1 MKSMGMKNTG
11 MKNTVMKS
19 AGIKNTGI
27 KNTDIKNNKRN
38 KTGPKW
44 ISILIPL
51 LLTGCLIF
59 PGVFPAFP
67 EGPFLPDSFLS
78 VSAAVC
84 AAEPKAGGAGSEVTA
99 KYQARADGIPA
110 VPAAA
115 GSAAAGSTSEDIA
128 ADDFQTD
135 AAVRSTQP
143 DQEEGDSA
151 LVPAEDGYTEAEG
164 AGADTDPGLDEDPY
178 EGPNEDSDNKDS
190 DNKDPDNSDPY
201 GEETTETQ
209 NGPEEGSPDQ
219 TALSDRDRM
228 LSDGEKPDDD
238 LRVGDGDPALPAW
251 YPKDPLSFPFYHDDK
266 APRVIDIADIFSGE
280 EEQQMEARLAELR
293 TSLGKDIVILADVS
307 TYGLSR
313 SVYAADFYD
322 FNGYGI
328 GPDREGVCLMISMEP
343 GNRGWWCCCT
353 GPVTR
358 GLYDETVANQIDDML
373 YDYMKAGNYGTG
385 VEDWI
390 ENIRRLYTTGSP
402 YSEEWAVMDEASFK
416 RFHDPDAPRVVDDA
430 KILSDS
436 EIEKLTQKAA
446 DLSDKYGVDVVIHTA
461 RSQGVLDRDTY
472 SRKYFLSHGYGFS
485 DEYDGIQLT
494 IFKRPGYTGAVNVYA
509 SGKGLKK
516 LSEVNKNRLED
527 RCDGLISGGEYYE
540 GASQWLDQT
549 GHMLRTGRAPRSS
562 ASWRFT
568 TILEMLA
575 GLIFGSFSL
584 GKAKARMA
592 TPQTKENANSYIVQK
607 SIRIRNI
614 ANRLLDSR
622 VSEVYSPVKRESS
635 DSGDHSSGGGSS
647 TFHSSYSGSSGSSHS
662 GSGRDF

>member
-1 MKSMGMKNTG
+1 MKCTGMKNTGLKKTRMKNTSIKNTG
-11 MKNTVMKS
+11 MKN
-19 AGIKNTGI
+19 KN
-27 KNTDIKNNKRN
+27 RN
-38 KTGPKW
+38 ETGPKW
-44 ISILIPL
+44 KSILI
-51 LLTGCLIF
+51 
-59 PGVFPAFP
+59 
-67 EGPFLPDSFLS
+67 GPFLPDSFLS
-78 VSAAVC
+78 VSAAVY
-84 AAEPKAGGAGSEVTA
+84 AAEPTAGGA
-99 KYQARADGIPA
+99 
-110 VPAAA
+110 
-115 GSAAAGSTSEDIA
+115 
-128 ADDFQTD
+128 
-135 AAVRSTQP
+135 
-143 DQEEGDSA
+143 
-151 LVPAEDGYTEAEG
+151 
-164 AGADTDPGLDEDPY
+164 DPE
-178 EGPNEDSDNKDS
+178 K
-190 DNKDPDNSDPY
+190 
-201 GEETTETQ
+201 
-209 NGPEEGSPDQ
+209 GSPDQ

-228 LSDGEKPDDD
+228 LPDGEKPDDD

-251 YPKDPLSFPFYHDDK
+251 YPKDPLSFPFYHDEK

-328 GPDREGVCLMISMEP
+328 GPDREGVCLMICMEP
-343 GNRGWWCCCT
+343 GNRGWWCC
-353 GPVTR
+353 
-358 GLYDETVANQIDDML
+358 
-373 YDYMKAGNYGTG
+373 YDYMKAGDYGTG

-494 IFKRPGYTGAVNVYA
+494 IFKRPGYVGGVNVYA

-516 LSEVNKNRLED
+516 LSEVNKNRLEN

>member
-1 MKSMGMKNTG
+1 MRISIVQVCEQEVTIADMESIDMKNT
-11 MKNTVMKS
+11 KHSK
-19 AGIKNTGI
+19 APIK
-27 KNTDIKNNKRN
+27 R
-38 KTGPKW
+38 KTLLFPF
-44 ISILIPL
+44 
-51 LLTGCLIF
+51 LLTGCLVLASIF
-59 PGVFPAFP
+59 LRFPA
-67 EGPFLPDSFLS
+67 GSFLPDNFLS
-78 VSAAVC
+78 VSTTVC
-84 AAEPKAGGAGSEVTA
+84 AAETKADGTGSE
-99 KYQARADGIPA
+99 PA
-110 VPAAA
+110 AGQLTGEKGTPAAA
-115 GSAAAGSTSEDIA
+115 AAAGSTSEDTV

-135 AAVRSTQP
+135 AAVRSALP

-151 LVPAEDGYTEAEG
+151 LVPAEDVYTETDG
-164 AGADTDPGLDEDPY
+164 SGVDTDPGLNEDSNEDSNEDPY
-178 EGPNEDSDNKDS
+178 ADDAA
-190 DNKDPDNSDPY
+190 
-201 GEETTETQ
+201 ETG
-209 NGPEEGSPDQ
+209 NGLEEGNSDQ

-228 LSDGEKPDDD
+228 LPDGEKPDDD

-251 YPKDPLSFPFYHDDK
+251 YPKDPLSFPFYHDEK

-280 EEQQMEARLAELR
+280 EEQQMEARLAEIR
-293 TSLGKDIVILADVS
+293 ASLGKDIVVLADVS

-328 GPDREGVCLMISMEP
+328 GPDREGVCLMICMEP

-358 GLYDETVANQIDDML
+358 GLYDETTANQIDDML
-373 YDYMKAGNYGTG
+373 YVYMKAGDYGAG
-385 VEDWI
+385 VADWI

-402 YSEEWAVMDEASFK
+402 YSEEWAVIDEASFE
-416 RFHDPDAPRVVDDA
+416 RFHDPDAPRIVDDA

-436 EIEKLTQKAA
+436 EIERLTQKAA
-446 DLSDKYGVDVVIHTA
+446 ELSDRYGVDVVIHTA

-472 SRKYFLSHGYGFS
+472 SRKYYLTHGYGFS

-494 IFKRPGYTGAVNVYA
+494 IFKRPGYTGGVNVYA

-527 RCDGLISGGEYYE
+527 RCDSLISGGEYYE
-540 GASQWLDQT
+540 GASQWLDQA

-575 GLIFGSFSL
+575 GLIFGSVSL

-607 SIRIRNI
+607 SIRIRNV

-622 VSEVYSPVKRESS
+622 VSEVYSPIKRESS

>member
-1 MKSMGMKNTG
+1 MKN
-11 MKNTVMKS
+11 KN
-19 AGIKNTGI
+19 
-27 KNTDIKNNKRN
+27 RN
-38 KTGPKW
+38 GTGPKW

-78 VSAAVC
+78 VSTAVC
-84 AAEPKAGGAGSEVTA
+84 AAEPATGGA
-99 KYQARADGIPA
+99 D
-110 VPAAA
+110 
-115 GSAAAGSTSEDIA
+115 
-128 ADDFQTD
+128 
-135 AAVRSTQP
+135 
-143 DQEEGDSA
+143 
-151 LVPAEDGYTEAEG
+151 
-164 AGADTDPGLDEDPY
+164 
-178 EGPNEDSDNKDS
+178 
-190 DNKDPDNSDPY
+190 
-201 GEETTETQ
+201 
-209 NGPEEGSPDQ
+209 PEEGSPAQ
-219 TALSDRDRM
+219 AALSDRDRM
-228 LSDGEKPDDD
+228 LPDGEKPDDD

-251 YPKDPLSFPFYHDDK
+251 YPKDPLSFP
-266 APRVIDIADIFSGE
+266 ADIFSGE

-328 GPDREGVCLMISMEP
+328 GPDREGVCLMICMEP

-373 YDYMKAGNYGTG
+373 YDYMKAGDYGTG

-402 YSEEWAVMDEASFK
+402 YSE
-416 RFHDPDAPRVVDDA
+416 VDDA

>member
-1 MKSMGMKNTG
+1 
-11 MKNTVMKS
+11 
-19 AGIKNTGI
+19 
-27 KNTDIKNNKRN
+27 
-38 KTGPKW
+38 
-44 ISILIPL
+44 
-51 LLTGCLIF
+51 
-59 PGVFPAFP
+59 
-67 EGPFLPDSFLS
+67 
-78 VSAAVC
+78 
-84 AAEPKAGGAGSEVTA
+84 
-99 KYQARADGIPA
+99 
-110 VPAAA
+110 
-115 GSAAAGSTSEDIA
+115 
-128 ADDFQTD
+128 
-135 AAVRSTQP
+135 
-143 DQEEGDSA
+143 
-151 LVPAEDGYTEAEG
+151 
-164 AGADTDPGLDEDPY
+164 
-178 EGPNEDSDNKDS
+178 
-190 DNKDPDNSDPY
+190 
-201 GEETTETQ
+201 
-209 NGPEEGSPDQ
+209 
-219 TALSDRDRM
+219 
-228 LSDGEKPDDD
+228 
-238 LRVGDGDPALPAW
+238 
-251 YPKDPLSFPFYHDDK
+251 
-266 APRVIDIADIFSGE
+266 
-280 EEQQMEARLAELR
+280 
-293 TSLGKDIVILADVS
+293 
-307 TYGLSR
+307 
-313 SVYAADFYD
+313 
-322 FNGYGI
+322 
-328 GPDREGVCLMISMEP
+328 
-343 GNRGWWCCCT
+343 
-353 GPVTR
+353 
-358 GLYDETVANQIDDML
+358 ML
-373 YDYMKAGNYGTG
+373 YVYMKAGDYGAG
-385 VEDWI
+385 VADWI

-402 YSEEWAVMDEASFK
+402 YSEEWAVMDEASFE

-430 KILSDS
+430 KLLSDS

-446 DLSDKYGVDVVIHTA
+446 DLSEKYGVDVVVHTA
-461 RSQGVLDRDTY
+461 RSQGALDRDTY

-494 IFKRPGYTGAVNVYA
+494 IFKRPGYVGGVNVYA

-516 LSEVNKNRLED
+516 LSEVNKNRLEN

>member
-1 MKSMGMKNTG
+1 MHICEEEVTIADMKNTG
-11 MKNTVMKS
+11 MKNTGLKKTGMKNTS
-19 AGIKNTGI
+19 IKNTGM
-27 KNTDIKNNKRN
+27 KNKNRN
-38 KTGPKW
+38 ETGPKW

-78 VSAAVC
+78 VSTAVC
-84 AAEPKAGGAGSEVTA
+84 AAEP
-99 KYQARADGIPA
+99 
-110 VPAAA
+110 AA
-115 GSAAAGSTSEDIA
+115 GE
-128 ADDFQTD
+128 AD
-135 AAVRSTQP
+135 
-143 DQEEGDSA
+143 
-151 LVPAEDGYTEAEG
+151 
-164 AGADTDPGLDEDPY
+164 
-178 EGPNEDSDNKDS
+178 
-190 DNKDPDNSDPY
+190 
-201 GEETTETQ
+201 
-209 NGPEEGSPDQ
+209 PEEGSPAQ
-219 TALSDRDRM
+219 AALSDRDRM
-228 LSDGEKPDDD
+228 LPDGEKPDDD

-251 YPKDPLSFPFYHDDK
+251 YPKDPLSFPFYHDEK

-328 GPDREGVCLMISMEP
+328 GPDREGVCLMICMEP

-373 YDYMKAGNYGTG
+373 YVYMKAGDYGAG
-385 VEDWI
+385 VADWI

-430 KILSDS
+430 KILSYS

-461 RSQGVLDRDTY
+461 RSQGALDRDTY